1 MQPDL
6 TARPSLARN
15 STARL
20 GSLMAV
26 LVFGFATSVM
36 TARWLGPSGKGT
48 LSALSF
54 MGDVFFFYICL
65 MGLGEAG
72 IVLVAKKE
80 VTLQRAL
87 SASLLPLLATG
98 CVGAVALLIVSIPA
112 DWSAILP
119 AVVLQGVVLM
129 LALYMH
135 LFQDLLHSRERFIT
149 TSLLSS
155 ARVLTT
161 AVMTAVILSFTE
173 LGIQGAVTAGL
184 CGVLV
189 HLGGELRALRG
200 MGLSF
205 RPAWDRSYLFLAL
218 KLGVLMQAAFLLMA
232 MSQRADQL
240 LVYALA
246 GTRDGGLYAVALTLG
261 ILPASVPSA
270 LSHASFPRLANL
282 SDEEVWPL
290 TSQIVRVG
298 LIGGG
303 VASIVLAILAPV
315 FTATVFGADY
325 RHSVV
330 PALILMCGGLVW
342 SMQWILARAWAARGR
357 PMLLLI
363 SFLCSVVVMLGLD
376 LLLLPLWGL
385 AGAAVASVTG
395 SLGGLVVCVVA
406 YRRSSVGFRAALLV
420 PRVADVK
427 FLLHHGRELIGW
439 S

>member
-1 MQPDL
+1 MQ
-6 TARPSLARN
+6 RPSLARN

-20 GSLMAV
+20 GALLAV
-26 LVFGFATSVM
+26 LGFGFATSVM

-54 MGDVFFFYICL
+54 MGDVFFFFICL

-98 CVGAVALLIVSIPA
+98 CVGATALLLVSIPA
-112 DWSAILP
+112 DWSSILP

-135 LFQDLLHSRERFIT
+135 LFQDLLHARERFVT

-155 ARVLTT
+155 TRVFVT
-161 AVMTAVILSFTE
+161 AVMTGVILSVTDF
-173 LGIQGAVTAGL
+173 GIEGAVAAGL

-189 HLGGELRALRG
+189 NLGGQVRALRG

-205 RPAWDRSYLFLAL
+205 APVWDRTYLFLAL

-246 GTRDGGLYAVALTLG
+246 GTRDGGLYAVALSLG

-270 LSHASFPRLANL
+270 LSHASFPRLANVD
-282 SDEEVWPL
+282 DEEVWPL
-290 TSQIVRVG
+290 TAQIVRIG

-303 VASIVLAILAPV
+303 LTFVVLAALAPLLTPV
-315 FTATVFGADY
+315 VFGADY
-325 RHSVV
+325 RHSVI
-330 PALILMCGGLVW
+330 PAIVLMFGGLVW

-357 PMLLLI
+357 PMLLLL
-363 SFLCSVVVMLGLD
+363 SFVVSVVVMLGLD
-376 LLLLPLWGL
+376 VVLLPPWGL
-385 AGAAVASVTG
+385 TGAAIASVAG
-395 SLGGLVVCVVA
+395 SLAGLVVCVIA

-420 PRVADVK
+420 PRGDDIR
-427 FLLHHGRELIGW
+427 FLWQHGRDLIGG